1 MNPMTLS
8 DAHCH
13 LQDAAFADD
22 LSAQL
27 AQAELFGIRRFVVNG
42 THPSDWEAVVK
53 LAKQRSEI
61 IPQFGVHPW
70 KVENLPG
77 DWEGQLQTQLL
88 RFPTA
93 GIGEAGLDGQ
103 LTDAPMDLQIAVLET
118 QLDIARR
125 FNRPCTLHVVKA
137 WPEIEK
143 ILKTHSDLRFL
154 LHSFSGSAEQVAE
167 FLKYD
172 CYFSFGGA
180 VLRQPPSMKTLAAL
194 RAVPADR
201 LLLETDAPFQH
212 PDGKQYRQEPPGLLR
227 IAEAAAK
234 IRGERLDQLSPILEA
249 NIHKFFGF
257 D

>member
-1 MNPMTLS
+1 MTLT

-22 LSAQL
+22 LSVQI
-27 AQAELFGIRRFVVNG
+27 AQAALFGIRRFVVNG
-42 THPSDWEAVVK
+42 THPSDWKSVAE
-53 LAKQRSEI
+53 LAKKRSEI
-61 IPQFGVHPW
+61 QPQFGVHPW

-77 DWEGQLQTQLL
+77 DWEAQLQAQLL

-93 GIGEAGLDGQ
+93 GIGEVGLDGQ
-103 LTDAPMDLQIAVLET
+103 LTDADMALQIAVLEA

-143 ILKTHSDLRFL
+143 ILKTRSELRFL
-154 LHSFSGSAEQVAE
+154 LHSFSGSAEQVAG

-180 VLRQPPSMKTLAAL
+180 VLRQPTSKKTLAAL

-212 PDGKQYRQEPPGLLR
+212 PDGKQHRQEPTGLLR
-227 IAEAAAK
+227 IAESVAK
-234 IRGERLDQLSPILEA
+234 IREERLDQLSPILEA
-249 NIHKFFGF
+249 NMQKLFWL
-257 D
+257 